1 MPGIRASPK
10 GSFIYSGHVDLP
22 CRLPDPVDQFMAMRS
37 EDLKRVF
44 LRYQDLLATHRET
57 INGLNVYP
65 VPDGDTG
72 SNMLATVRWVN
83 SRIED
88 ADDMAAVCAG
98 IAEGSLRGATG
109 NSGLILSLILRGLA
123 APLSVVT
130 SVGTKEMAVGLSEGA
145 TQAYAQVGAPLEG
158 TILTV
163 VREAAEEATE
173 AAGNGTVWIEFLER
187 VYLRSLDALDRTP
200 DMLPVLRQAGVVDA
214 GGVGIVLLLAAFVT
228 EQSGTEVSLPDH
240 ILKMSA
246 DLGSLESGERP
257 DVADLRYEVMFF
269 LDADDEEIVGFRT
282 AWADIGDS
290 IVVVGG
296 KGEWNCHIHT
306 DHIGEAI
313 EAAIAVGRPRSIK
326 VTDLAE
332 QAGSHAD
339 DRAVAFEARIEAAVA
354 PVGVVAVAAG
364 AGMIE
369 IFQSLLVQGVVVGGQ
384 TMNPSTDD
392 LLRAVDGVPAAKV
405 IVLPNNKNIVPVAE
419 QLDGLTTKDVVV
431 VPTRSIPQGVA
442 AMMGYST
449 GEESLDAAAET
460 MSAAASSI
468 ISAEITRAV
477 RNARMEDL
485 GQIAQGD
492 WLGIVDGRPIVSDPD
507 LWSTTSMLIRRIMT
521 APIELVTI
529 FTGSESDRAV
539 TDTMASWIE
548 QEYPGTDVVVVGG
561 GQPLYPYLLS
571 FE

>member
-1 MPGIRASPK
+1 MVMTS
-10 GSFIYSGHVDLP
+10 D
-22 CRLPDPVDQFMAMRS
+22 
-37 EDLKRVF
+37 DLKRVF
-44 LRYQDLLATHRET
+44 GRYQDLLTAHREI

-72 SNMLATVRWVN
+72 SNMLATVRSVN
-83 SRIED
+83 SRIEHA
-88 ADDMAAVCAG
+88 ADMTEVCRG

-109 NSGLILSLILRGLA
+109 NSGLILSLILRGLTG
-123 APLSVVT
+123 PLSAVS
-130 SVGTKEMAVGLSEGA
+130 SVGVKDLAVGLSEGA
-145 TQAYAQVGAPLEG
+145 TQAYAQVGAPIEG

-173 AAGNGTVWIEFLER
+173 AALNGTGWIDFLER
-187 VYLRSLDALDRTP
+187 IYRRSVDALDRTP

-214 GGVGIVLLLAAFVT
+214 GGAGVVLLLAAFVT
-228 EQSGTEVSLPDH
+228 EQSGIEVSLPNH
-240 ILKMSA
+240 ILAMSA
-246 DLGSLESGERP
+246 DLGSLETSERP
-257 DVADLRYEVMFF
+257 DVADLRYEVMYF
-269 LDADDEEIVGFRT
+269 LDADDEAIVGFRS
-282 AWADIGDS
+282 AWADLGDS

-296 KGEWNCHIHT
+296 QGEWNCHIHT
-306 DHIGEAI
+306 DHIGAAI
-313 EAAIAVGRPRSIK
+313 EAGIAVGRPRSIK

-339 DRAVAFEARIEAAVA
+339 DRAVAFEALIEAAVA

-392 LLRAVDGVPAAKV
+392 LLQAVEAVPATKV

-419 QLDGLTTKDVVV
+419 QLDALTTKDVVV

-477 RNARMEDL
+477 RNAKMPDI

-492 WLGIVDGRPIVSDPD
+492 WLGIVDGTPIVSDPD
-507 LWSTTSMLIRRIMT
+507 LWSTASLLIRRIMT

-529 FTGSESDRAV
+529 FTGAEADSAI
-539 TDTMASWIE
+539 TDTLASWIE
-548 QEYPGTDVVVVGG
+548 QEYPGTDVVVANGS
-561 GQPLYPYLLS
+561 QPLYPYLLS

>member
-1 MPGIRASPK
+1 
-10 GSFIYSGHVDLP
+10 
-22 CRLPDPVDQFMAMRS
+22 MAMTS
-37 EDLKRVF
+37 DDLKRVF
-44 LRYQDLLATHRET
+44 LRYQDLLTVHRET
-57 INGLNVYP
+57 INGLNVFP

-88 ADDMAAVCAG
+88 ADDMAAVCRG

-130 SVGTKEMAVGLSEGA
+130 SVGTKELAVGLSEGA
-145 TQAYAQVGAPLEG
+145 TQAYAQVGAPVEG

-163 VREAAEEATE
+163 VREAAEEAAE
-173 AAGNGTVWIEFLER
+173 AAGIGTGWIDFLER
-187 VYLRSLDALDRTP
+187 VYRRSLDALERTP

-214 GGVGIVLLLAAFVT
+214 GGVGVVLLLAAFVN
-228 EQSGTEVSLPDH
+228 ESGNEVSLPDH
-240 ILKMSA
+240 ILEMSA
-246 DLGSLESGERP
+246 DLGALETGERP

-269 LDADDEEIVGFRT
+269 LDADDEEMVGFRNV
-282 AWADIGDS
+282 WADVGDS

-296 KGEWNCHIHT
+296 GGEWNCHIHT

-313 EAAIAVGRPRSIK
+313 EAALAVGRPRSIK

-339 DRAVAFEARIEAAVA
+339 DRAVAFEARMEAAVA

-364 AGMIE
+364 AGLIE
-369 IFQSLLVQGVVVGGQ
+369 VFQSLLVQGVVVGGQ

-392 LLRAVDGVPAAKV
+392 LLRAVEGVPAVKV

-419 QLDGLTTKDVVV
+419 QLDALTTKDVVV

-449 GEESLDAAAET
+449 GEESLYGAAET

-477 RNARMEDL
+477 RNAKMEDL

-492 WLGIVDGRPIVSDPD
+492 WLGIVDGTPIVSNQD
-507 LWSTTSMLIRRIMT
+507 LWSTVSMLIRRIMI

-529 FTGSESDRAV
+529 FTGSDSDRAV
-539 TDTMASWIE
+539 TETMASWIE
-548 QEYPGTDVVVVGG
+548 EEYPGTDVVVVAG